1 MDVFSMII
9 DILGGGAAFV
19 AEVAAHVGW
28 LVLPSAA
35 LFLAIRKLWH
45 HVLLVAGTAL
55 GLATLTVPGTLPTFF
70 NGTLEFVATAVILLF
85 IFLPAVPPRAR
96 RWTIPGTLAAVTVFE
111 VVRVAAG
118 QQSALSTVGGAVAGA
133 AWAVVAS
140 ILFRRWRQP
149 EPPRRRLT
157 YGLPVS
163 SVAALH
169 PAPLALKGQF
179 SFSRWIRLVAVG
191 VMLCAALTAVGLLI
205 TGPLGGVARF
215 DRTVVQ
221 WLASHRSEPLS
232 ALATVAGA
240 FGTTAG
246 VVAVLLVGIPLLLA
260 LTRRWVPVVF
270 LLAAA
275 VGETSIYLVTGL
287 IVGRGRPAVD
297 HLSEGL
303 PPTSSFPSGHVAAAV
318 VVYGGLALLLY
329 STGRFHLRWAG
340 FLLAGAI
347 VLGVAASRLY
357 WGVHFPTDVLASM
370 AYAPVWLAAC
380 WTYLVRDPRSRMQ
393 AERQTAERDKA

>member
-19 AEVAAHVGW
+19 VEVAAHVGW
-28 LVLPSAA
+28 LVLPAAA

-55 GLATLTVPGTLPTFF
+55 GLVALTVPGTLPAFS
-70 NGTLEFVATAVILLF
+70 NGTLQFVATAAILLF
-85 IFLPAVPPRAR
+85 IFLPAVPPHAR
-96 RWTIPGTLAAVTVFE
+96 PWTVSATVAAVTVFE
-111 VVRVAAG
+111 VIRVAGG
-118 QQSALSTVGGAVAGA
+118 QQSGLPTVGGAVAGTV
-133 AWAVVAS
+133 WAVVVS
-140 ILFRRWRQP
+140 VLFRRWRQP
-149 EPPRRRLT
+149 EPPRRRLID
-157 YGLPVS
+157 GLPVD

-169 PAPLALKGQF
+169 PAPLAPKGQF
-179 SFSRWIRLVAVG
+179 SSSQWVRLAAVG
-191 VMLCAALTAVGLLI
+191 VMLCAVLTAVGLVI
-205 TGPLGGVARF
+205 TGPLDDVVRF

-221 WLASHRSEPLS
+221 WLASHRSEPLN
-232 ALATVAGA
+232 ALATAAGA

-246 VVAVLLVGIPLLLA
+246 VVAVLLVGSPLLLA

-287 IVGRGRPAVD
+287 MVGRPRPTVD

-329 STGRFHLRWAG
+329 STGRSVLRWAG
-340 FLLAGAI
+340 FVLAGAI
-347 VLGVAASRLY
+347 VIGVAASRLY
-357 WGVHFPTDVLASM
+357 WGVHFPTDVLSSM

-380 WTYLVRDPRSRMQ
+380 WRYVVGEPRSRPQ
-393 AERQTAERDKA
+393 PERQTAERDKA